1 MPRSILLAALI
12 LVLAAPGARAQEP
25 VVAVI
30 AEGDYVIV
38 VTPRTL
44 QDPKDSTR
52 KYTTTWFDMWR
63 FTNGKADEHWDGATK

>member
-1 MPRSILLAALI
+1 
-12 LVLAAPGARAQEP
+12 

-52 KYTTTWFDMWR
+52 SYTTTWFDMWR
-63 FTNGKADEHWDGATK
+63 FSNGKADEHWDGATLMN